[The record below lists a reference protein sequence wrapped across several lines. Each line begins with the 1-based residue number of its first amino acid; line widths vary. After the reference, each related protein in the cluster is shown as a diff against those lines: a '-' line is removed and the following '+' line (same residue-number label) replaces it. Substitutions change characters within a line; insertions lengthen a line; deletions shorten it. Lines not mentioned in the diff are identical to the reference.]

1 MHVCQLKGLDF
12 VHVQTVDKYQALFH
26 GMNKACKG
34 QWSSL
39 SFFILF
45 LFSITV
51 AEIAK
56 QMLDRCIVRSDNPKY
71 PQNEYM
77 YLEVN
82 LDYSFVEYHQQMR
95 YLVIQSWFSAFFL
108 YIPALKA
115 SLSHCLTLK
124 WITSC
129 IYQLCRPRLK
139 TNFSHPLAIMVR

>member
-26 GMNKACKG
+26 GVNKACKG
-34 QWSSL
+34 QWSSVM
-39 SFFILF
+39 FFHF

-56 QMLDRCIVRSDNPKY
+56 QMLDRCVVRSDNPKY

-82 LDYSFVEYHQQMR
+82 LDYSFVEYQQQMR
-95 YLVIQSWFSAFFL
+95 
-108 YIPALKA
+108 
-115 SLSHCLTLK
+115 CLT
-124 WITSC
+124 
-129 IYQLCRPRLK
+129 Y
-139 TNFSHPLAIMVR
+139 